1 MKRWKVGVMVFFLFG
16 VVTREPKRYEIPF
29 HFTQKDTLTVQLTA
43 SVDGD
48 ARVGFLRT
56 KASGEVEQILRI
68 RILKVQADGLW
79 EMIVDCE
86 QKRSTLK
93 PAGLNR
99 FACPKEDNTFLMH
112 PLNPF
117 NVGIYPL
124 GSYAVGDTYDYEW
137 NWDNKGYKGWVRGH
151 YKLVSVNKDTAE
163 ISANIH
169 GYEEYS
175 GALARK
181 QENVFTGTLWT
192 NIKTGKP
199 LRLKGELHSTMTPS
213 ALISSLLEFD
223 VKAKVLA
230 ENKFP

>member
-1 MKRWKVGVMVFFLFG
+1 
-16 VVTREPKRYEIPF
+16 
-29 HFTQKDTLTVQLTA
+29 
-43 SVDGD
+43 
-48 ARVGFLRT
+48 
-56 KASGEVEQILRI
+56 
-68 RILKVQADGLW
+68 
-79 EMIVDCE
+79 
-86 QKRSTLK
+86 
-93 PAGLNR
+93 
-99 FACPKEDNTFLMH
+99 
-112 PLNPF
+112 
-117 NVGIYPL
+117 
-124 GSYAVGDTYDYEW
+124 SYAVGDTYDYEW